1 MPAGRGI
8 VLGIVV
14 EQVRLKHDPGPVV
27 AAGVGQQR
35 PQTGG
40 EGGAEHEEFLPCELH
55 QRLHRAA
62 GVVAVHREHIAPIA
76 EIHLLRPRCPRR

>member
-1 MPAGRGI
+1 MPAGWGI
-8 VLGIVV
+8 VLGIVAEKV
-14 EQVRLKHDPGPVV
+14 QLEHDPGPVL

-35 PQTGG
+35 PQT
-40 EGGAEHEEFLPCELH
+40 EAECGTEPEEFLLCELH
-55 QRLHRAA
+55 QRLQRAA